1 MKNHISENDKRN
13 NLKDNL
19 VKLAML
25 SAFPLLFSA
34 VILPDLAYYALG
46 AVLLCMSVH
55 DIITLQVPDIFLVVF
70 MVCGFP
76 FLCETNTK
84 ELITKLSVAVFII
97 VSGIFI
103 NRKKY
108 RLGGADIKIMAILC
122 LITGPM
128 FSIKVFVAANFLLLL
143 PAVIIY
149 VFNIIQKKT
158 RNYCRNAELPFVPFI
173 FLGFI
178 TVLFTQ

>member
-1 MKNHISENDKRN
+1 MKNHIYENEKRN
-13 NLKDNL
+13 DFKDIL
-19 VKLAML
+19 IKLAIL

-34 VILPDLAYYALG
+34 VFLPDLAYYALG

-70 MVCGFP
+70 TVCGFP
-76 FLCETNTK
+76 FLGETDTK
-84 ELITKLSVAVFII
+84 GLITKILVALFII
-97 VSGIFI
+97 GGGFFI

-122 LITGPM
+122 LVAGPL
-128 FSIKVFVAANFLLLL
+128 FSIKVFITANCLLLL
-143 PAVIIY
+143 PAVIVF
-149 VFNIIQKKT
+149 VFNFIQKKT
-158 RNYCRNAELPFVPFI
+158 RNRCRNAELPFVPFI

-178 TVLFTQ
+178 MVLLTQ